1 MAQVGRPTDMTPE
14 TVNKLEEVFGIGGSD
29 EEACFYADISK
40 QTLYNYQKKYPEFV
54 DRKEALKKRPILKA
68 RKTVVDKLSESYQN
82 AMDYL
87 KRKQR
92 LEFGDNVDLTT
103 DGEKLA
109 INVVNYGDNTSLQIP
124 TKGLPTP
131 PIKSDR

>member
-124 TKGLPTP
+124 TEGLPTP
-131 PIKSDR
+131 PVESDR

>member
-1 MAQVGRPTDMTPE
+1 MVQVGRPTDMTPE

-124 TKGLPTP
+124 TEGLPTP
-131 PIKSDR
+131 PVKSDR